1 MIDPAIVVRVTTPRL
16 LACAVVTLVAL
27 TACTP
32 SPGDP
37 VVGPATAGGTVG
49 AGQGSGDRI
58 SSPPTGSPAAV
69 TLTPDEYRAELEEA
83 RGPVRDAVRKLAATG
98 GLKTLG
104 KQLQKTS
111 GAVEGAVTRLSALA
125 PPAEVKAQHDSYVE
139 ALGRLRT
146 SFDTARQDAE
156 EQRVCTGPAV
166 LTGMA
171 EADQLSDVEDVAKTL
186 SGYPAS
192 VIPVKAAKKRD
203 RRLSNGRFIASEG
216 RTGRAYL
223 ELRNGTRQDAVV
235 VLVRG
240 KKKAVTVYVR
250 KKSNFKIRGV
260 RDGSYKIYYTLGQ
273 DWDAKAR
280 TFTRSCA
287 FEQFGKS
294 VRFRTVHTATQIR
307 WTDWTI
313 TLHAVTG
320 GTVKPKK
327 VKPGDFPT

>member
-1 MIDPAIVVRVTTPRL
+1 MTTPRL

-27 TACTP
+27 TACTAP
-32 SPGDP
+32 PGEP
-37 VVGPATAGGTVG
+37 VVGPATAGGIVG
-49 AGQGSGDRI
+49 AGQGPDGQTSP
-58 SSPPTGSPAAV
+58 SSTGPPAAV

-83 RGPVRDAVRKLAATG
+83 RGPVRDAVKKLAATG

-104 KQLQKTS
+104 KQLQRTS

-139 ALGRLRT
+139 ALRRLRT
-146 SFDTARQDAE
+146 SFDTARQDTE

-166 LTGMA
+166 LSGMA
-171 EADQLSDVEDVAKTL
+171 KADQLSDVEDVAKTL

-192 VIPVKAAKKRD
+192 VISVKAPKERA

-216 RTGRAYL
+216 RPGRAYL

-235 VLVRG
+235 VLLRG

-260 RDGSYKIYYTLGQ
+260 RDGSYKIYYTLGE

-280 TFTRSCA
+280 TFTRSCS

-294 VRFRTVHTATQIR
+294 VRFRTINTATQIR

-313 TLHAVTG
+313 TLHAVSG

-327 VKPGDFPT
+327 VKPGDFPS

>member
-1 MIDPAIVVRVTTPRL
+1 MRVTSPRL
-16 LACAVVTLVAL
+16 LACALVTLLTL
-27 TACTP
+27 TACTSP
-32 SPGDP
+32 SDDP
-37 VVGPATAGGTVG
+37 VIGPATAGGTVDG
-49 AGQGSGDRI
+49 GTAATGQGTGDQI
-58 SSPPTGSPAAV
+58 SPPAAV
-69 TLTPDEYRAELEEA
+69 TLTPDEYRAELEQA
-83 RGPVRDAVRKLAATG
+83 RGPVRDAVKKLAATR

-111 GAVEGAVTRLSALA
+111 GAVDAAVTRLSALA

-156 EQRVCTGPAV
+156 DQRVCTGPAV

-171 EADQLSDVEDVAKTL
+171 QANQLSDVEDVAKAL

-192 VIPVKAAKKRD
+192 VIPVKAAKKRN

-216 RTGRAYL
+216 RPSRAFL

-240 KKKAVTVYVR
+240 KKKAITVYVR
-250 KKSNFKIRGV
+250 RKSNFKIQGV
-260 RDGSYKIYYTLGQ
+260 RDGSYKIYYTFGE
-273 DWDAKAR
+273 DWDARAR
-280 TFTRSCA
+280 SFSRSCA
-287 FEQFGKS
+287 FEQFGKT
-294 VRFRTVHTATQIR
+294 VRFRTVNTGTQIR
-307 WTDWTI
+307 WTNWTV

-327 VKPGDFPT
+327 IKPGDFPA

>member
-1 MIDPAIVVRVTTPRL
+1 MTSPRL
-16 LACAVVTLVAL
+16 LACAMVTLVAL
-27 TACTP
+27 TACTS

-49 AGQGSGDRI
+49 TGQGSGAPI
-58 SSPPTGSPAAV
+58 SSPAAA

-83 RGPVRDAVRKLAATG
+83 RGPVRDAVKKLASTG

-171 EADQLSDVEDVAKTL
+171 QADQLSDVEDVAKTL

-192 VIPVKAAKKRD
+192 VIPVKAAKERD

-216 RTGRAYL
+216 RPGRAYL
-223 ELRNGTRQDAVV
+223 ELRNGTKQDAVV

-260 RDGSYKIYYTLGQ
+260 RDGSYKIYYTLGE

-280 TFTRSCA
+280 TFTRSCT
-287 FEQFGKS
+287 FEQFGKT
-294 VRFRTVHTATQIR
+294 VRFRTVNTATQIR

-313 TLHAVTG
+313 TLHAVSG

-327 VKPGDFPT
+327 VKPGDFPA

>member
-1 MIDPAIVVRVTTPRL
+1 MTSPRL
-16 LACAVVTLVAL
+16 LACAVVTVLTL
-27 TACTP
+27 TACTSP
-32 SPGDP
+32 SDDP

-49 AGQGSGDRI
+49 AGTAETGQGAGGQT
-58 SSPPTGSPAAV
+58 SPPAAV
-69 TLTPDEYRAELEEA
+69 TLTPDEYRAELEQA
-83 RGPVRDAVRKLAATG
+83 RGPVRDAVKKLAATG

-111 GAVEGAVTRLSALA
+111 GAVEAAVTRLSALA

-139 ALGRLRT
+139 ALGRLRA

-156 EQRVCTGPAV
+156 DQRVCTGPAV

-171 EADQLSDVEDVAKTL
+171 QANQLSDVEDVAKEL

-192 VIPVKAAKKRD
+192 VIPVKAAKKRN

-216 RTGRAYL
+216 RPGRAYL

-250 KKSNFKIRGV
+250 RKSNFKIQGV
-260 RDGSYKIYYTLGQ
+260 RDGSYKIYYTLGE
-273 DWDAKAR
+273 DWDAKAK
-280 TFTRSCA
+280 TFTRSCD

-294 VRFRTVHTATQIR
+294 VRFRTVNTGTQIR
-307 WTDWTI
+307 WTNWTI

-327 VKPGDFPT
+327 VKPGDFPS